1 MKHCCR
7 TEKSSG
13 YKERMR
19 RGAELAAALPQL
31 MSQSEVAAQLG
42 ISQQAVSL
50 AERSALAKI
59 REALIKAANEMRPA

>member
-1 MKHCCR
+1 
-7 TEKSSG
+7 
-13 YKERMR
+13 MR